1 MLAVGTR
8 VKFVDNSYYIPG
20 KGPQPGESSYGDCL
34 GKIGV
39 IERIRKYFD
48 SDVMIYVSF
57 EDGTK
62 ISMIHWRV
70 KPIEDDIGNDPE
82 YQELFV

>member
-1 MLAVGTR
+1 MLAVGTI
-8 VKFVDNSYYIPG
+8 VKFVDNSRYEPG

-39 IERIRKYFD
+39 IKSIAEY
-48 SDVMIYVSF
+48 SDGDVIIYVFF

-62 ISMIHWRV
+62 
-70 KPIEDDIGNDPE
+70 KKYDP
-82 YQELFV
+82 LAR